1 MLRATTKNNW
11 FLKAKAPLLSNARNG
26 QAVWIGMT
34 MVLRRTAQLGLGLA
48 LLITGGCGVSATETA
63 PQAVVNERIPA
74 RTMEEVLTFVYKG
87 VSGNYVDRTTLKPL
101 VVAGLNGLSRLDSKI
116 AVQDQGSSLRLIYD
130 GKPIAQLDPPSN
142 TESPSGWSRVAA
154 TGAALAESA
163 SPALRGLD
171 TDDILSALL
180 NPALSTLDPYTR
192 YLSPAQARDEKAGRS
207 GFGGVGVTLDS
218 EHIGLVRSV
227 LDDTPAAQAGFEP
240 GDRIVKVGET
250 SVAPL
255 TQNQLIALLRGDIG
269 STVTLTVQRGEAP
282 LFTRTLSRLK
292 IFQTTVRATRDDGG
306 IATVKLSGFNDGTL
320 DAFKT
325 QVKKVAD
332 AGPLRGMVLDL
343 RDNPGGIFRTALEIA
358 DLFLTEGPI
367 MTVRDRRGIVSEST
381 ATSGDELV
389 STKVPLVLLTNG
401 QTASASEVLAAALQ
415 DRGRVVIVGSRS
427 FGKGLVQTVYED
439 LPNKG
444 EFIMT
449 TMRLHSP
456 LGYSLH
462 KYGVMPTVCTSRQ
475 PDSPSA
481 AAQITANLRTSD
493 FHPEDVL
500 QARRTI
506 DNATE
511 AARETLVGL
520 CPPLAKPRTTDVDM
534 AVAELLLADPNLYAR
549 ALPAATLARK
559 P

>member
-1 MLRATTKNNW
+1 MLH
-11 FLKAKAPLLSNARNG
+11 
-26 QAVWIGMT
+26 
-34 MVLRRTAQLGLGLA
+34 RTARLMLGTA
-48 LLITGGCGVSATETA
+48 LLMVGGCGVSATETDPVGLPVA
-63 PQAVVNERIPA
+63 NERIPA
-74 RTMEEVLTFVYKG
+74 RNMEEVLTFVYKG
-87 VSGNYVDRTTLKPL
+87 VSGNYVDRTSLKPL
-101 VVAGLNGLSRLDSKI
+101 VVAGLNGLSRLDPKI
-116 AVQDQGSSLRLIYD
+116 AVQDQGSSLRLTYD

-154 TGAALAESA
+154 TGTALAESA
-163 SPALRGLD
+163 SPALRGIE

-180 NPALSTLDPYTR
+180 NPALGTLDPYTR
-192 YLSPAQARDEKAGRS
+192 YLSPTQARDEKAGRS
-207 GFGGVGVTLDS
+207 GFGGVGVTLDP
-218 EHIGLVRSV
+218 EQIGLVRSV
-227 LDDTPAAQAGFEP
+227 LDDTPAARAGFEP

-250 SVAPL
+250 AVQPL

-269 STVTLTVQRGEAP
+269 STVNLTVKRGEAP

-358 DLFLTEGPI
+358 DLFLPEGPI

-381 ATSGDELV
+381 ATSGDELIP
-389 STKVPLVLLTNG
+389 TKVPLVLLTNG

-415 DRGRVVIVGSRS
+415 DRGRAVIVGSRS

-462 KYGVMPTVCTSRQ
+462 KYGVVPTVCTSRQ
-475 PDSPSA
+475 ADSPTA
-481 AAQITANLRTSD
+481 AAQIAADLRTPD

-500 QARRTI
+500 RARRTV
-506 DNATE
+506 DKATE

-520 CPPLAKPRTTDVDM
+520 CPPLTKPRTNDVDM
-534 AVAELLLADPNLYAR
+534 AVAQSLLADPSLYSR
-549 ALPAATLARK
+549 ALPAATIARK

>member
-1 MLRATTKNNW
+1 M
-11 FLKAKAPLLSNARNG
+11 
-26 QAVWIGMT
+26 M
-34 MVLRRTAQLGLGLA
+34 MVLNGMARFVLA
-48 LLITGGCGVSATETA
+48 LAVLMIGGCGVSATETA
-63 PQAVVNERIPA
+63 PQAVVGERIPA
-74 RTMEEVLTFVYKG
+74 RTMEDVLTFVYKG

-101 VVAGLNGLSRLDSKI
+101 VIAGLNGLSRLDPKI
-116 AVQDQGSSLRLIYD
+116 AVQDQGSSLRLTYD

-142 TESPSGWSRVAA
+142 TESPSGWSRVVA

-163 SPALRGLD
+163 SPALRGLE

-192 YLSPAQARDEKAGRS
+192 YLTPTQALEERASRR
-207 GFGGVGVTLDS
+207 GFGGVGVTLDT
-218 EHIGLVRSV
+218 EQIGIIRSV
-227 LDDTPAAQAGFEP
+227 LEDTPAARAGLEA
-240 GDRIVKVGET
+240 GDRLLTVGDRPVQSLT
-250 SVAPL
+250 L
-255 TQNQLIALLRGDIG
+255 TQLFTLLRGDIG
-269 STVTLTVQRGEAP
+269 SSVTLAVQRGAAP
-282 LFTRTLSRLK
+282 AFTRTLNRAK
-292 IFQTTVRATRDDGG
+292 IYQVTVRAQRDDTGL
-306 IATVKLSGFNDGTL
+306 ATVKLSGFNEGTF
-320 DAFKT
+320 DAFKA

-332 AGPLRGMVLDL
+332 AGPLRGVVLDL
-343 RDNPGGIFRTALEIA
+343 RDNPGGTFRTALEIA

-381 ATSGDELV
+381 AASGDELI
-389 STKVPLVLLTNG
+389 STKIPLVLLTNG

-415 DRGRVVIVGSRS
+415 DRGRAVVVGSRS

-444 EFIMT
+444 ELIMT

-462 KYGVMPTVCTSRQ
+462 KYGVVPTVCTSRQ

-481 AAQITANLRTSD
+481 AAQITADLRTPD

-500 QARRTI
+500 QARRTL
-506 DNATE
+506 DKATE
-511 AARETLVGL
+511 AARETLIGL
-520 CPPLAKPRTTDVDM
+520 CPPLTKPRTTDVDM
-534 AVAELLLADPNLYAR
+534 AVAESLLADPSLYAR
-549 ALPAATLARK
+549 ALPVPTIARK